1 MGRSD
6 GPELRGNPE
15 DVQNDHYATL
25 GVGPTATQAEIKR
38 AYRQLAR
45 QYHPDA
51 PESPKSTSLLFRLVQ
66 EAYEVLGDVKKR
78 ALYDQERRRFQA
90 AKVPPLALRAT
101 PSHTRLALLDEPQAF
116 YLLLELFSSAS
127 DQGSRIP
134 LNLCLVLDRSTSMQG
149 ARLQRVKEAT
159 NYVVDYLADEDYFS
173 LVTFSDR
180 AEVVLPAQRGF
191 DKAIAK
197 SKVSMIHSSGGT
209 EILQGLQA
217 GLGQVERWQTSQTLN
232 HVILLTD
239 GQTYGDEEECL
250 AQAVEAGRRGISI
263 STLGIGQDWN
273 DKLLDEIASSS
284 GGISA
289 YIDSA
294 SKITSVFRERIHG
307 LSSIFAGNLQL
318 TLVPAQD
325 GSIRDVFR
333 ISPYI
338 DRFDLAHQPIDLGHI
353 ERDTPLG
360 VLVELWVQ
368 TESIGQSHLLTAQV
382 KGDVVSLG
390 LPDVQVSVDV
400 GVEVTAERED
410 GLLVP
415 PAIVSAMGKLAIFR
429 MQEKTLEELEEGDI
443 ERASQRLE
451 TMATRLLNIGETEL
465 AKAALLEA
473 GRLVRTGHI
482 SPEGR
487 KKIRYGTRSLSILPK
502 EIKRD

>member
-1 MGRSD
+1 MGRND
-6 GPELRGNPE
+6 GPELRGFPMDIQE
-15 DVQNDHYATL
+15 DYYATL
-25 GVGPTATQAEIKR
+25 GVSPTATQAEIKR
-38 AYRQLAR
+38 AYRRLAR

-51 PESPKSTSLLFRLVQ
+51 PDSPQSTSLLFRLVQ
-66 EAYEVLGDVKKR
+66 EAYEVLGDAKKR
-78 ALYDQERRRFQA
+78 ALYDQERRRAQA
-90 AKVPPLALRAT
+90 AEIPPLTLRAT
-101 PSHTRLALLDEPQAF
+101 PSHITLPLLDEQQAF
-116 YLLLELFSSAS
+116 YFLLELFPSS
-127 DQGSRIP
+127 DELGSRMP

-159 NYVVDYLADEDYFS
+159 NYIVDYLTEQDYFS

-180 AEVVLPAQRGF
+180 AEVVLPAQRGL

-209 EILQGLQA
+209 EILQGLLA
-217 GLGQVERWQTSQTLN
+217 GLAQIERWQTLQTLN
-232 HVILLTD
+232 HLILLTD

-250 AQAVEAGRRGISI
+250 AQAIEAGECGISI
-263 STLGIGQDWN
+263 STMGIGQDWN

-284 GGISA
+284 GGTSV

-307 LSSIFAGNLQL
+307 LSSIFARNLQL
-318 TLVPAQD
+318 TLLAD
-325 GSIRDVFR
+325 KNATIKDVFR

-338 DRFDLAHQPIDLGHI
+338 DRFDLTQKPIELGHI
-353 ERDTPLG
+353 ERDSPLG
-360 VLVELWVQ
+360 ILVELWVQ
-368 TESIGQSHLLTAQV
+368 TESVGKTHLLTAEVQ
-382 KGDVVSLG
+382 GNIVSVG
-390 LPDVQVSVDV
+390 LSDAKVSVDV
-400 GVEVTAERED
+400 GVEVTTEKED
-410 GLLVP
+410 GRSVP
-415 PAIVSAMGKLAIFR
+415 PAIVGAMGKLSIFR
-429 MQEKTLEELEEGDI
+429 MQEKTLTELERGDI

-473 GRLVRTGHI
+473 GRLVRTGRI